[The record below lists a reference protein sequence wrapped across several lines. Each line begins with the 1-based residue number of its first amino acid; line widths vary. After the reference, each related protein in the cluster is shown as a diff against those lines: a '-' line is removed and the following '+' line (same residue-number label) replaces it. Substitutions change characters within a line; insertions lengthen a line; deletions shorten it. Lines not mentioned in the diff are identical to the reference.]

1 MKLTKTEIKARQA
14 ELVATLLK
22 LDELG
27 KQKKSLVAMLDDDF
41 KANEAKYRNG
51 VVTENG
57 ILVRKPSWCFE
68 VKPVVE
74 AA

>member
-1 MKLTKTEIKARQA
+1 MKLTKSEIRERQA
-14 ELVATLLK
+14 ELVATLLR

-27 KQKKSLVAMLDDDF
+27 KQKKSLVAMLDEDF

-51 VVTENG
+51 VMTQHGVL
-57 ILVRKPSWCFE
+57 IRKPAWCFE
-68 VKPVVE
+68 AKPIVE